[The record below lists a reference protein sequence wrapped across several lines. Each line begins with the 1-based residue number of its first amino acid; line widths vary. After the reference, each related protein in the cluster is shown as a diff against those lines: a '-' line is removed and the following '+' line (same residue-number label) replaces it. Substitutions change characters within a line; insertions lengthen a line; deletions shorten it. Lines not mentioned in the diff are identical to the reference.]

1 MRPAILNLEASKIRE
16 VANAGLGRSDVL
28 AFWFGESDEVTPDFV
43 REAAIESLRAGE
55 TFYAHNLGL
64 PELRQALADYTSR
77 LHRPVDA
84 GRIAVTSG
92 GVNALMLA
100 VQALVEAGD
109 EVVVV
114 TPVWPNLTAQPQIM
128 GARVRTVSLKPVQGA
143 WTLDMAALLEAITP
157 ATRLLVVN
165 APNNPTGWTL
175 SADEQRA
182 LLAHCRRTGTWIL
195 ADEVYERL
203 YYPQARSASGGSSPA
218 PGRPKPDAP
227 LGGEASSASGGNP
240 CAPSFLDVAEPDDR
254 LVVAHSFSKSFL
266 MTGWRLGWLVMPP
279 AMVDAMGKLIE
290 FNTSCASVF
299 TQRGALAAVRRTDEI
314 TPRVVAHLR
323 ACRDTLVPLLQAL
336 PEVDV
341 APAPGGMYAFFRLA
355 GHADSLATA
364 KRLVAEA
371 GLGLAPG
378 SAFAPEAEGW
388 LRWCFASQDLAR
400 LGQGVQRLQGWL
412 AGPGRL

>member
-1 MRPAILNLEASKIRE
+1 
-16 VANAGLGRSDVL
+16 
-28 AFWFGESDEVTPDFV
+28 
-43 REAAIESLRAGE
+43 
-55 TFYAHNLGL
+55 
-64 PELRQALADYTSR
+64 
-77 LHRPVDA
+77 VDA

-114 TPVWPNLTAQPQIM
+114 TPVWPNLVAQPQIM

-143 WTLDMAALLEAITP
+143 WTLDLAALLEAITP

-227 LGGEASSASGGNP
+227 LGGEARSASGGNP

-314 TPRVVAHLR
+314 TPRVAAHLR